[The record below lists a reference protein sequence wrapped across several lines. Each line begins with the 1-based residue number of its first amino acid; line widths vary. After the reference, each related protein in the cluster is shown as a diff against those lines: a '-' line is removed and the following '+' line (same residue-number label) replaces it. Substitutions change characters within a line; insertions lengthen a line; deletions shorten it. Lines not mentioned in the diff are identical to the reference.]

1 VNRPIVVLAPLRIEA
16 AAVASGLGTL
26 PPEARQAVVIRTG
39 PGRRAAATAR
49 RGLATTSGDRAAT
62 VVIGV
67 AGALA
72 GDLEAGE
79 LVVADALIAPDG
91 STHDLDG
98 AAAGAVVDALLGAGL
113 RARRA
118 PVATSLRLVRGF
130 SARRAL
136 AEASGAHVV
145 DLESAHLLAAH
156 GPEPLVV
163 VRAVVDT
170 ARAELLSASTL
181 RGGISAL
188 RALRRATPVLVGAFA
203 LASRPGDV
211 DPASRPPDMI
221 AV

>member
-1 VNRPIVVLAPLRIEA
+1 MNRPIVFLAPLRIEA
-16 AAVASGLGTL
+16 AAVASGLGAL
-26 PPEARQAVVIRTG
+26 PPEARRAMVIRTG
-39 PGRRAAATAR
+39 PGRRAAPTAR
-49 RGLATTSGDRAAT
+49 RRGPATTSGDRAAT
-62 VVIGV
+62 VIIGV

-72 GDLEAGE
+72 EDLVAGD

-98 AAAGAVVDALLGAGL
+98 AATGAVVDALLGAGL

-118 PVATSLRLVRGF
+118 AVATSLRLVRGF

-145 DLESAHLLAAH
+145 DLESAHLLGPH

-170 ARAELLSASTL
+170 ARAELLSAATL
-181 RGGISAL
+181 TGGITAL
-188 RALRRATPVLVGAFA
+188 RALRRATPVVVGA
-203 LASRPGDV
+203 LASLQ
-211 DPASRPPDMI
+211 DPVTLTLLHAHPT
-221 AV
+221 